1 MGPVSATTA
10 IDAPRARVHQLI
22 GELAIR
28 PAITDHFIDEFR
40 LERLESR
47 GVGAAARFRIRKRGL
62 WIEMVIAE
70 SESPHR
76 LVERG
81 VGGRSNR
88 RPVFCVWELVEA
100 ASRAGSEVTV
110 TFGID
115 PATSFDRVSDAV
127 AGAVGTERWY
137 RRQWA
142 RALARLRE
150 IAESDTEPPR
160 LVVAGADR
168 LVA

>member
-70 SESPHR
+70 
-76 LVERG
+76 
-81 VGGRSNR
+81 
-88 RPVFCVWELVEA
+88 
-100 ASRAGSEVTV
+100 
-110 TFGID
+110 
-115 PATSFDRVSDAV
+115 
-127 AGAVGTERWY
+127 RWY

>member
-1 MGPVSATTA
+1 MGPVSATIA

-22 GELAIR
+22 GDLAIR

-40 LERLESR
+40 LERLESA
-47 GVGAAARFRIRKRGL
+47 GVGAAARFRIRDRGL
-62 WIEMVIAE
+62 WIETVIAE
-70 SESPHR
+70 SAPPHR

-81 VGGRSNR
+81 IGGRANR

-100 ASRAGSEVTV
+100 ASRAGCEVAV
-110 TFGID
+110 TFVIE
-115 PATSFDRVSDAV
+115 PATGFDRVVDMARLR
-127 AGAVGTERWY
+127 GRKGWY
-137 RRQWA
+137 RHQWS

-150 IAESDTEPPR
+150 IAESDAEPPR

-168 LVA
+168 LAA